1 MKTNSLKKSIGLFS
15 TVFLILFS
23 LLIKPIASSFSL
35 VKENFTFALEIDW
48 NNDADGKK
56 RHRGKR

>member
-1 MKTNSLKKSIGLFS
+1 MKTNSHKKSIGLFS
-15 TVFLILFS
+15 TVFFLFS